1 MPVLRFESLL
11 ANRGSNLRANLI
23 LAWLNRHYPAL
34 EHPTYVRLLWATAWS
49 SLGSQFTVLAL
60 SVAVFTATGSV
71 ASLAGVWAVRV
82 ASRLLLQP
90 LTGALADRWNRRRTL
105 VGGYLLSALLSASLV
120 LVLIEPLLVYP
131 LVFLIQTVEGLVSPT
146 MAAVV
151 PSLVPK
157 EALVST
163 NALRVVLTKVTASL
177 GPALAG
183 LLYGLVG
190 PVWLFLFDALTFA
203 GVAYTVLGLPSALGA
218 APSRRDT
225 SLWTEAAEGV
235 RFAVTRRTV
244 VIILALSMLTSL
256 FWRVVEIVMVPISM
270 EVAQI
275 GAAGLG
281 LLYTSL
287 TLGGVVGVATL
298 GALKKGIPSLTL
310 VILLNTLLAVP
321 MLLGATFPTFPI
333 LLAVFFLSGILFDIS
348 GVATRSL
355 LQAVVPKHFLGRVFS
370 LVNVSLALGVLP
382 VLGVLDPL
390 VRGLG
395 PSGALQITS
404 LVVCGLGG
412 LLYIAAIVRGSHIEA
427 EKEPSK

>member
-1 MPVLRFESLL
+1 
-11 ANRGSNLRANLI
+11 
-23 LAWLNRHYPAL
+23 LAWLRRHYPAL
-34 EHPTYVRLLWATAWS
+34 EHPLYVRLLWATAFS

-82 ASRLLLQP
+82 ASRLLIQP
-90 LTGALADRWNRRRTL
+90 FTGALADRWDRRQTL
-105 VGGYLLSALLSASLV
+105 VGGYLLSALLSASLI

-131 LVFLIQTVEGLVSPT
+131 LVFLIQSVEGLVSPT

-157 EALVST
+157 ETLVSA

-190 PVWLFLFDALTFA
+190 PVWLFIFDALTFA
-203 GVAYTVLGLPSALGA
+203 GVAYAVLGLPSALVTV
-218 APSRRDT
+218 PSRRGA
-225 SLWTEAAEGV
+225 SVWAEAAEGV

-256 FWRVVEIVMVPISM
+256 FWRVVEIVMVPISL

-287 TLGGVVGVATL
+287 TLGAWSGWPLWGPTL
-298 GALKKGIPSLTL
+298 I
-310 VILLNTLLAVP
+310 
-321 MLLGATFPTFPI
+321 
-333 LLAVFFLSGILFDIS
+333 
-348 GVATRSL
+348 
-355 LQAVVPKHFLGRVFS
+355 
-370 LVNVSLALGVLP
+370 
-382 VLGVLDPL
+382 
-390 VRGLG
+390 
-395 PSGALQITS
+395 
-404 LVVCGLGG
+404 
-412 LLYIAAIVRGSHIEA
+412 HI
-427 EKEPSK
+427 

>member
-1 MPVLRFESLL
+1 M
-11 ANRGSNLRANLI
+11 RANSI
-23 LAWLNRHYPAL
+23 RAWLNSHYPAL
-34 EHPTYVRLLWATAWS
+34 EHPLYVRLLGATALS

-60 SVAVFTATGSV
+60 SVAVFSATGSV
-71 ASLAGVWAVRV
+71 ASLAGIWAVRV
-82 ASRLLLQP
+82 ASRLLIQP
-90 LTGALADRWNRRRTL
+90 FTGALADRWDRRQIL

-131 LVFLIQTVEGLVSPT
+131 LVFLIQSVEGLVSPT

-157 EALVST
+157 EVLVSA

-183 LLYGLVG
+183 LLYSLVG
-190 PVWLFLFDALTFA
+190 PVWLFIFDALTFA
-203 GVAYTVLGLPSALGA
+203 GVAYAVLGLPSALGA
-218 APSRRDT
+218 VPSRRGG
-225 SLWTEAAEGV
+225 SVWAEAAEGV
-235 RFAVTRRTV
+235 RFALTNRTV

-256 FWRVVEIVMVPISM
+256 FWRVVEIVMVPISL

-275 GAAGLG
+275 GATGLG

-298 GALKKGIPSLTL
+298 GALNKGIPGLAW
-310 VILLNTLLAVP
+310 VVLLNTLLALP
-321 MLLGATFPTFPI
+321 MLLGATFPTFAM

-348 GVATRSL
+348 GVATQSL
-355 LQAVVPKHFLGRVFS
+355 LQAVVPKPFLGRVFS

-382 VLGVLDPL
+382 VLALVDPL
-390 VRGLG
+390 VRWLG
-395 PSGALQITS
+395 PAGALQVTS
-404 LVVCGLGG
+404 LAVCSIGV
-412 LLYIAAIVRGSHIEA
+412 LLYLAAKVRQGSV
-427 EKEPSK
+427 EKKEEPSG